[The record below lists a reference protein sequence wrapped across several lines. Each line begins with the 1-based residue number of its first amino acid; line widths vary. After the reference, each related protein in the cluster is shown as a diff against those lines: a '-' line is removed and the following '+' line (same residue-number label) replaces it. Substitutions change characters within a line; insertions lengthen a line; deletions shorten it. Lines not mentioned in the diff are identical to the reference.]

1 MALLRECHFHLK
13 KETQNAEQVLSIEY
27 EEVVL
32 LDFLVA
38 LFQVGL
44 YVPGVVHLLIGCLD
58 HALLSLETA
67 CKIRVFG

>member
-1 MALLRECHFHLK
+1 MPNKF
-13 KETQNAEQVLSIEY
+13 SIEY